1 MAEDGASSNTSS
13 VAFQEQDFQE
23 ISKKRIRTISFQI
36 NLAHVRQTYP
46 LDKASWMLG
55 KAVEM
60 HKFFLLESPSLKRK
74 GCFRNKSLWDV

>member
-60 HKFFLLESPSLKRK
+60 HKFFFAGKPIFKKKRL
-74 GCFRNKSLWDV
+74 F